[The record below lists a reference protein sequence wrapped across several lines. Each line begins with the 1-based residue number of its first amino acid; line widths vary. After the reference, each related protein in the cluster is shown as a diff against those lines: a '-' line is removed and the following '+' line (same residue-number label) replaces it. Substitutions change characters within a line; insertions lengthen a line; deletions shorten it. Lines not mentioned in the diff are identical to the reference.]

1 MSGTDQHHRPMFGIL
16 LKLLAVLFLSTMAAA
31 VKYLGQ
37 DVPVGQ
43 TIFVRSLI
51 AAATMALI
59 AFSSGRMHLLTTGN
73 WRSHALRSSAG
84 AGGMFLWFLAL
95 SQAPIADVTAVT
107 YMTPIFLTLL
117 ATLLLGERFRVHRGT
132 AIAIGCTGAVIM
144 ISPYLSL
151 NARDSV
157 GIALAMGSALLSAF
171 AMMFLRG
178 MSRIE
183 HPITITFYFSLT
195 TLAGAAITA
204 LWGWPLPSARQWA
217 LIMLIGVLG
226 TAAQLLQ
233 TIAYRYAEA
242 SIIAPLEYSS
252 MIVIVLLGYFLFDEI
267 PGRSIWIGAP
277 LVMAA
282 GLLILWR
289 EYQLRDVPTH
299 MGRTEERPTT

>member
-1 MSGTDQHHRPMFGIL
+1 MSGTDQHHRPMYGIL
-16 LKLLAVLFLSTMAAA
+16 LKLMAVVCLSATAAG

-37 DVPVGQ
+37 EIPAGQ

-51 AAATMALI
+51 AAATMALL
-59 AFSSGRMHLLTTGN
+59 AFSAGKMHLLTTSN
-73 WRSHALRSSAG
+73 WRSHALRSTAG
-84 AGGMFLWFLAL
+84 AGGMFLWFVALA
-95 SQAPIADVTAVT
+95 QAPIADVTAVT
-107 YMTPIFLTLL
+107 YMAPIFLTLL
-117 ATLLLGERFRVHRGT
+117 ATLLLGERFRAHRWT
-132 AIAIGCTGAVIM
+132 AVAIGCAGAVIM
-144 ISPYLSL
+144 ISPYLTWNTRHSF
-151 NARDSV
+151 
-157 GIALAMGSALLSAF
+157 GIALAMGSALSSAF

-204 LWGWPLPSARQWA
+204 LWGWPMPGARQWA
-217 LIMLIGVLG
+217 VIGLIGMLG

-233 TIAYRYAEA
+233 TIAYRHAEA

-267 PGRSIWIGAP
+267 PGPSIWIGAP
-277 LVMAA
+277 LVIAA

-289 EYQLRDVPTH
+289 EYQLRDVPLQV
-299 MGRTEERPTT
+299 GGKEERSTT